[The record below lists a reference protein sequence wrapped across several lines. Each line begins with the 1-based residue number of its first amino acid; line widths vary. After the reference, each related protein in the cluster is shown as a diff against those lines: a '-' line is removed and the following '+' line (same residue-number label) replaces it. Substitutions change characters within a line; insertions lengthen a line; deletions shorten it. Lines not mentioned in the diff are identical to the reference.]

1 MVDGQQALVT
11 TLEDLLVREFRAY
24 QSLVVLARAEREALV
39 AGDVEALEGLLAQKG
54 AMTEEAARLE
64 QARRELLRAFAA
76 EGEPQPGLAEVLEG
90 VGGEIGL
97 RLRRLREGIVALL
110 GELRALQRANQAL
123 AEGALARLEAARTF
137 LVSLEEPA
145 AGYPSG
151 APRAALQPAVSLAP
165 ERWT

>member
-39 AGDVEALEGLLAQKG
+39 AGDIEALEGLLAQKG
-54 AMTEEAARLE
+54 AMAEEAARLE
-64 QARRELLRAFAA
+64 RARRELLQAWLQ
-76 EGEPQPGLAEVLEG
+76 GDGGGGGLAEVLERL
-90 VGGEIGL
+90 GGEVGE

-123 AEGALARLEAARTF
+123 AEGALARLETVRTF

-151 APRAALQPAVSLAP
+151 ASRPVPQPAVSLVP